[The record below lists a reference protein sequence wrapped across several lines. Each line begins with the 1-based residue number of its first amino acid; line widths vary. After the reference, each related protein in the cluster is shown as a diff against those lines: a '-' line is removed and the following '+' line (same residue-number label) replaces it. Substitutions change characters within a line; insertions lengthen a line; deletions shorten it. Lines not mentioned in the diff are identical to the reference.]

1 MKKLSEIGKEHE
13 SAYRVMVHGEGIIE
27 DDTIISIVLTPA
39 ERRELVKAAI
49 NGWESF
55 KWHRGFADGKLPTF
69 EEFCEEQGL

>member
-1 MKKLSEIGKEHE
+1 MNKLSEIGTECEWNQEPHLTPLE
-13 SAYRVMVHGEGIIE
+13 PFH
-27 DDTIISIVLTPA
+27 IVYTPA